1 MNVARAMVR
10 LGRWLKSKGAK
21 TVRYLVVPN
30 EINGTR
36 TKGVD
41 DYFAAGGTLQAIEAT
56 ATPIEPDTE
65 TADDTFFDARL
76 AETIADEV
84 LTDRYVWCK
93 ALGWLAWKGQRWAS
107 VTEEA
112 VGEGV
117 RQYVLRR
124 FRQAV
129 QVAKKDAIRGWQS
142 LLSVGRQRAV
152 LSLAKGIVERTA
164 DEFDADPDVLNTPA
178 GVVDLRT
185 GQVQRHDPDLLLT
198 KITHGAY
205 RPGCTHPD
213 WEQALTA
220 LPQETRAWF
229 QVRVGQ
235 AITGHQTSDG
245 LIPILQGS
253 GENGKTA
260 LTTDGIVPAV
270 GDYGDVVGPKLIA
283 SAKDE
288 HSTERADLR
297 GQRFLI
303 AEELTEERALN
314 ITAIKQITDV
324 VRIKARY
331 VFLDNFTFSA
341 SHSLF
346 VTTNYIPVVNEVD
359 HGTWRRL
366 ALVSFPFTFRK
377 AHEAL
382 IGPTD
387 RRGDSGLKARL
398 KAGASG
404 QHDAAVTWVV
414 EGAVRWYQSGFLAL
428 PAIVEADTRAW
439 RREADRILGFWD
451 ECLLADPGACI
462 LTTELLQ
469 VFNGWMKRNGRRE
482 WPKELL
488 HPRFKTHVE
497 TVRHHVE
504 ERRTMKL
511 DRLSRPSGVPLRNLP
526 RQALVYVGV
535 RFSDSR

>member
-1 MNVARAMVR
+1 M
-10 LGRWLKSKGAK
+10 
-21 TVRYLVVPN
+21 
-30 EINGTR
+30 
-36 TKGVD
+36 
-41 DYFAAGGTLQAIEAT
+41 
-56 ATPIEPDTE
+56 
-65 TADDTFFDARL
+65 
-76 AETIADEV
+76 
-84 LTDRYVWCK
+84 
-93 ALGWLAWKGQRWAS
+93 
-107 VTEEA
+107 
-112 VGEGV
+112 
-117 RQYVLRR
+117 
-124 FRQAV
+124 
-129 QVAKKDAIRGWQS
+129 
-142 LLSVGRQRAV
+142 
-152 LSLAKGIVERTA
+152 
-164 DEFDADPDVLNTPA
+164 
-178 GVVDLRT
+178 
-185 GQVQRHDPDLLLT
+185 
-198 KITHGAY
+198 
-205 RPGCTHPD
+205 
-213 WEQALTA
+213 
-220 LPQETRAWF
+220 
-229 QVRVGQ
+229 
-235 AITGHQTSDG
+235 
-245 LIPILQGS
+245 
-253 GENGKTA
+253 
-260 LTTDGIVPAV
+260 
-270 GDYGDVVGPKLIA
+270 
-283 SAKDE
+283 
-288 HSTERADLR
+288 
-297 GQRFLI
+297 
-303 AEELTEERALN
+303 
-314 ITAIKQITDV
+314 
-324 VRIKARY
+324 
-331 VFLDNFTFSA
+331 
-341 SHSLF
+341 
-346 VTTNYIPVVNEVD
+346 NEVD